1 MFQSFKNSN
10 ERSHIPQRI
19 EFLRVLIKNYKLD
32 GVIIPKSDRYQGEYI
47 PPEDE
52 RLTWISGF
60 TGSAGTALVFAESAV
75 LFVDG
80 RYSLQAK
87 IEVNGRIFRVEDS
100 TKTSIVNWL
109 KINFKYQPKIAFDP
123 WLTTVSQVKTF
134 LKEAEGKIKFL
145 PRMNLVDKLWE
156 RNSGESSEKI
166 FPLSLTIP

>member
-10 ERSHIPQRI
+10 ERDHTPRRI
-19 EFLRVLIKNYKLD
+19 EFLRALIKNYKLD
-32 GVIIPKSDRYQGEYI
+32 GVIITKADRYQGEYI
-47 PPEDE
+47 PEEDE

-87 IEVNGRIFRVEDS
+87 IEVNNRIFRVEDS

-109 KINFKYQPKIAFDP
+109 KVNFKYEPKIAFDP
-123 WLTTVSQVKTF
+123 WLTTVSQ
-134 LKEAEGKIKFL
+134 IK
-145 PRMNLVDKLWE
+145 RY
-156 RNSGESSEKI
+156 RNIYKQGRRAQTK
-166 FPLSLTIP
+166 FRGAQGPLF

>member
-1 MFQSFKNSN
+1 MFQSFKNST
-10 ERSHIPQRI
+10 ERTYTPQRI
-19 EFLRVLIKNYKLD
+19 EFLRALIKNYKLD
-32 GVIIPKSDRYQGEYI
+32 GVIIPKADRYQGEYI

-87 IEVNGRIFRVEDS
+87 IEVNGRIFKIEDS

-123 WLTTVSQVKTF
+123 WLTTVSQVKNF

-156 RNSGESSEKI
+156 S
-166 FPLSLTIP
+166 